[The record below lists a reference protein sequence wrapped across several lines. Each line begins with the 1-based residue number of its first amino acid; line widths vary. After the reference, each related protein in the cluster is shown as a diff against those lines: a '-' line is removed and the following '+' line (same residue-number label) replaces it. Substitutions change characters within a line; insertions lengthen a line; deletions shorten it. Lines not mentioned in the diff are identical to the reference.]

1 MKYNDVVIR
10 WSKIATI
17 LFAAMVVAAD
27 VFGVVISKYMCYIWA
42 DKIDDVS
49 LTILTVVFYLGTI
62 FAYGILASLF
72 VLLNN
77 MSKDKVFDKI
87 NTKLMDYIVLALVGI
102 AVVCTVGGFVWF
114 GSWFLAIISLFMGL
128 VVLSV
133 RVCFVKAITMKEEMD
148 LTI

>member
-17 LFAAMVVAAD
+17 LFAAMVVVAD

-42 DKIDDVS
+42 NKIDDVS
-49 LTILTVVFYLGTI
+49 LTILTVVFYLGTL

-77 MSKDKVFDKI
+77 MSKDKVFDRA
-87 NTKLMDYIVLALVGI
+87 NTKLMGYIMGALVAI
-102 AVVCTVGGFVWF
+102 AIVCTVGGFVWF
-114 GSWFLAIISLFMGL
+114 GSWFLAIIALFMGL
-128 VVLSV
+128 IVLSV
-133 RVCFVKAITMKEEMD
+133 RACFDKAITMKEEMD

>member
-17 LFAAMVVAAD
+17 LFAAMVVVAD

-42 DKIDDVS
+42 NKIDDVS
-49 LTILTVVFYLGTI
+49 LTILTVVFYLGTL

-77 MSKDKVFDKI
+77 MSKDKVFDRA
-87 NTKLMDYIVLALVGI
+87 NTKLMSYIMGALVAI
-102 AVVCTVGGFVWF
+102 AIVCMVGGFVWF
-114 GSWFLAIISLFMGL
+114 GSWFLAIIALFMGL
-128 VVLSV
+128 IVLSV
-133 RVCFVKAITMKEEMD
+133 RVCFDKAITMKEEMD

>member
-17 LFAAMVVAAD
+17 LFAAMVVVAD
-27 VFGVVISKYMCYIWA
+27 VFGVVISKYMCYVWA
-42 DKIDDVS
+42 NKIDDVS
-49 LTILTVVFYLGTI
+49 LTIMTVVFYLGTL
-62 FAYGILASLF
+62 FAYGILSSLF

-77 MSKDKVFDKI
+77 MSKDKVFDKV
-87 NTKLMDYIVLALVGI
+87 NTKLMDCIVGALVGI

-114 GSWFLAIISLFMGL
+114 GSWFLAIIALFMGL

-133 RVCFVKAITMKEEMD
+133 RVCFVKAITMKEEMY

>member
-17 LFAAMVVAAD
+17 LFAAMVVVAD

-42 DKIDDVS
+42 DKIDDFS

-62 FAYGILASLF
+62 FAYCILASLF

>member
-17 LFAAMVVAAD
+17 LFAAMVVVAD

-42 DKIDDVS
+42 NKIDDVS
-49 LTILTVVFYLGTI
+49 LTILTVVFYLGTL

-77 MSKDKVFDKI
+77 MSKDKVFDRA
-87 NTKLMDYIVLALVGI
+87 NTKLMGYIMGALVAI
-102 AVVCTVGGFVWF
+102 AIVCTVGGFVWF
-114 GSWFLAIISLFMGL
+114 GSWFLAIIALFMGL
-128 VVLSV
+128 IVLSV
-133 RVCFVKAITMKEEMD
+133 RVCFDKAITMKEEMD